1 MLELQEIVRQLTERD
16 SVVIQG
22 NVYKVDNV
30 VYIND
35 VETLKTRLL
44 LKSASSE
51 NKIVIDIDIFA
62 KIYKCQI
69 SADKK
74 GQFNLMDWCLEDE
87 MQALLDEEGYLDN
100 IISQLSELK
109 YRKGYGEFLKD
120 ITKLLDELKDKKE
133 TIQKNIQGVTDDL
146 VMIAEACAGE
156 YHGSDDDIDP
166 YIREY

>member
-44 LKSASSE
+44 LKSVSSE

-62 KIYKCQI
+62 KIYKC
-69 SADKK
+69 
-74 GQFNLMDWCLEDE
+74 
-87 MQALLDEEGYLDN
+87 
-100 IISQLSELK
+100 
-109 YRKGYGEFLKD
+109 
-120 ITKLLDELKDKKE
+120 
-133 TIQKNIQGVTDDL
+133 
-146 VMIAEACAGE
+146 
-156 YHGSDDDIDP
+156 
-166 YIREY
+166 